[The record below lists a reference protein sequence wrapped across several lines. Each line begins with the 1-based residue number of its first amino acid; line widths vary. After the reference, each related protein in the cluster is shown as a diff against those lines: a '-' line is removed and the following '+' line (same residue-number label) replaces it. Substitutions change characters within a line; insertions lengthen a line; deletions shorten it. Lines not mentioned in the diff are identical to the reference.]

1 MIIIIIKM
9 KNLNSCNAT
18 EPQSL
23 PTPPPAKWTLEN
35 WIATSDNYRVFK
47 NNFMT
52 YNKMTATNI

>member
-1 MIIIIIKM
+1 M